1 MRRPK
6 RVMAQMNVV
15 PYIDVMLVLL
25 VIFMVTAPMLKAG
38 VEVDIPEVDA
48 APLTANNQQEPITVI
63 VSREGEFFLESET
76 PASQAEITR
85 HIQTQIADAPERQI
99 YVRGDGKVEYQY
111 LMQAM
116 VAVQQAGATKIGLMA
131 DPVEQ

>member
-85 HIQTQIADAPERQI
+85 YIQTQIADTPERQI